1 MLFHDGEMESMTRRQ
16 PSMSQD
22 NLLGTLGGGPRNV
35 KHLIDDAEQ
44 SVERR
49 LDGVPAIDG
58 DVPMQDL
65 LQDLGVGDEALAVID
80 QLFEPSLC
88 VTLVGVRRAHE
99 IHGDVRI
106 NQNHGCAP
114 DPYPISISASM
125 RLMSPVG

>member
-1 MLFHDGEMESMTRRQ
+1 MLFHDGEMESITHRQ
-16 PSMSQD
+16 PPMSQD

-49 LDGVPAIDG
+49 LDGVPAVEG

-65 LQDLGVGDEALAVID
+65 LQDLGVSDQALAVID
-80 QLFEPSLC
+80 QLFERSLC
-88 VTLVGVRRAHE
+88 VALVGVRRAHE

-125 RLMSPVG
+125 RSMSPVG